1 MCEGRAGPRLG
12 LRELRW
18 APAAKPPAEMGGRT
32 RGNPEREVSGI
43 PQPSGDSPWIGSTP
57 GDLKEQRGLGPP
69 GVGGTRNTSH
79 PLLSVEEGTGEGG
92 GGDRP
97 SPGAGEG
104 RGPPLGPGGTG
115 PAAPGRYPAVRV
127 RPETHSDP
135 DLQNDRGAPV
145 VLSHCICGDVLG
157 QPRETD
163 EAICCPPSS
172 PLLHKRTLRPATC
185 QGQKPH
191 VIPGSSLLPLTS
203 DLSAHATG
211 ST

>member
-12 LRELRW
+12 LREPRW
-18 APAAKPPAEMGGRT
+18 ARAAKPPAEMGGRT

-57 GDLKEQRGLGPP
+57 GDLKEQRGLGPHWGWGDEEHVAP
-69 GVGGTRNTSH
+69 SAERGGGH
-79 PLLSVEEGTGEGG
+79 

-115 PAAPGRYPAVRV
+115 PPAPGRYPAVRV

-135 DLQNDRGAPV
+135 NLQNNRGAPV
-145 VLSHCICGDVLG
+145 VLSHCICGDVLR

-163 EAICCPPSS
+163 EAICCPPI
-172 PLLHKRTLRPATC
+172 
-185 QGQKPH
+185 
-191 VIPGSSLLPLTS
+191 IPTAS
-203 DLSAHATG
+203 
-211 ST
+211 

>member
-1 MCEGRAGPRLG
+1 MGPGSKTTSRNGRSDQREPGAGG
-12 LRELRW
+12 L
-18 APAAKPPAEMGGRT
+18 
-32 RGNPEREVSGI
+32 
-43 PQPSGDSPWIGSTP
+43 GDSPA
-57 GDLKEQRGLGPP
+57 KRGLSLDRVDPGGSEGAEGPRP
-69 GVGGTRNTSH
+69 TWGWGDEEHVAPSAERGG
-79 PLLSVEEGTGEGG
+79 GG

-163 EAICCPPSS
+163 EAICCPSS
-172 PLLHKRTLRPATC
+172 PVLHKRTLRPATC
-185 QGQKPH
+185 QGQKPR